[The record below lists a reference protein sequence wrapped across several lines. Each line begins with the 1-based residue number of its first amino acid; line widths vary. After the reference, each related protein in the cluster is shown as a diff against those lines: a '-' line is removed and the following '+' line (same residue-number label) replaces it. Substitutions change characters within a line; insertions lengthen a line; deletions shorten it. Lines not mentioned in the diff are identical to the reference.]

1 MGKHL
6 VKCGFF
12 SLLYKCVNIILTQIG
27 KIALVCVC
35 VCVCEQERHSAF
47 PKLCFCTT
55 EMSMG
60 RLEQKKSHSHMIC
73 KWNLLNAPF
82 EFPQFT
88 LPCLK
93 VCSHQKECVLIYTFP
108 IEDLLFFSSYLF

>member
-35 VCVCEQERHSAF
+35 VCVCEQESSIQLIMLQDSLIKRG
-47 PKLCFCTT
+47 LIV
-55 EMSMG
+55 
-60 RLEQKKSHSHMIC
+60 IC
-73 KWNLLNAPF
+73 
-82 EFPQFT
+82 
-88 LPCLK
+88 
-93 VCSHQKECVLIYTFP
+93 V
-108 IEDLLFFSSYLF
+108 